1 METMTALAAAPSS
14 LSSTQVWSAYQ
25 LAVFRDIEEGK
36 GHTIIRARAGC
47 AKTTTSVESL
57 KYLPRKTCLDCV
69 EGQDDGEP
77 CPACKGEGS
86 VPVSCLFVAFNKD
99 IAVELQKRVPAGV
112 EASTTHSFGFA
123 QVRRA
128 LGRVVIEKNKTYI
141 ILNNLLSSEDLER
154 TEWLASLVKV
164 VSLAKGALVS
174 TASKIDAL
182 MDAFDIDLN
191 NAHADDD
198 DRAKDRTKFIAT
210 VLDVLKHAA
219 NTGAQCK
226 VGGKFVKNF
235 AAGLIDFDDM
245 IWLPIV
251 RDFKIAQYDYVFID
265 ESQDLNPAQIEL
277 AIRAC
282 AFPGGRIIAVG
293 DDRQAIYGFRGADTR
308 AIQNMVKRLSAKVMP
323 LSVTYR
329 CSRAVVAVAKKYVPD
344 LEAAPNAAQ
353 GRVYDKTPWNEM
365 LKLARPGDFIL
376 SRSNAPLI
384 GLCMSFL
391 AEGRRAAIQGRDLAK
406 NLISTIKR
414 SRMATVDGF
423 LSYLDAWEAA
433 EKRRM
438 LARKPVPG
446 DPSAIEDKAT
456 CLRTLCEGSQ
466 SLAEVIARIESLFS
480 DEDNA
485 SRIVL
490 STTHKA
496 KGLERDRVFVLRGT
510 YGKLETEEA
519 ENLFYVAV
527 TRAREELHLVADK
540 PKSTDE

>member
-1 METMTALAAAPSS
+1 MNQPSTS
-14 LSSTQVWSAYQ
+14 PSTVSSERVWSAYQ

-36 GHTIIRARAGC
+36 GHTIIRARAGA
-47 AKTTTSVESL
+47 AKTTTTIEAL
-57 KYLPRKTCLDCV
+57 KYLP
-69 EGQDDGEP
+69 EG
-77 CPACKGEGS
+77 A
-86 VPVSCLFVAFNKD
+86 SCLFVAFNKD
-99 IAVELQKRVPAGV
+99 IATELQKRVPAGV

-123 QVRRA
+123 QIRRSGA
-128 LGRVVIEKNKTYI
+128 RVTIEKNKTYI
-141 ILNNLLSSEDLER
+141 ILNHLLSNEDLER

-174 TASKIDAL
+174 TASKVDAL
-182 MDAFDIDLN
+182 MDAFDVDLN
-191 NAHADDD
+191 NAQASDEE
-198 DRAKDRTKFIAT
+198 RAKDRTKFIAT
-210 VLDVLKHAA
+210 VLLVLKHAA
-219 NTGAQCK
+219 NTGATHK
-226 VGGKFVKNF
+226 VDGKFVKNF
-235 AAGLIDFDDM
+235 AAEIIDFDDM

-251 RDFKIAQYDYVFID
+251 RDLKIAQYDYVFID

-282 AFPGGRIIAVG
+282 AFPGGRVIAVG
-293 DDRQAIYGFRGADTR
+293 DDRQAIYGFRGADTL

-329 CSRAVVAVAKKYVPD
+329 CSKSVVAVAKTYVPD
-344 LEAAPNAAQ
+344 LEAAPNASVGSVFNGTA
-353 GRVYDKTPWNEM
+353 WNAM
-365 LKLARPGDFIL
+365 VKLAAPGDFIL

-414 SRMATVDGF
+414 SHMTTVDGF

-433 EKRRM
+433 EKRRL
-438 LARKPVPG
+438 LARKPVAG
-446 DPSAIEDKAT
+446 DPSSVEDKAT

-510 YGKLETEEA
+510 YGKLESEEA

-540 PKSTDE
+540 PKNEEE